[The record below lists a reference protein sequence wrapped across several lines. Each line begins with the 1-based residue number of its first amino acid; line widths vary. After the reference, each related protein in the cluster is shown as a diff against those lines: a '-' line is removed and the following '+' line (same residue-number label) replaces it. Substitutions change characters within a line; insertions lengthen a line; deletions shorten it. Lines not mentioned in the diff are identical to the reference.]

1 MAESSLTFPD
11 IEQLRAFIDYA
22 ETPALLMLV
31 GHLTDD
37 VAVLRDEWRPDPDLL
52 PQGNL
57 DRETEAEVR
66 RYCLARL
73 EAFADSGA
81 PLPSRPSASM
91 LQAIGD
97 WGLGGLGDEVT
108 ALLDQALVPDLEDRR
123 APDWTAESLDPD
135 REFRVAIIGAGI
147 SGLLAGLRMKQANV
161 PSSSSRR
168 ATKSAEPG
176 TRTRIPT
183 AGRTCTV
190 TSTHTLSS
198 LTIGRRTSA
207 GRG

>member
-97 WGLGGLGDEVT
+97 WGLGGLGDESPHCST
-108 ALLDQALVPDLEDRR
+108 KPSSPISRTGAPPTGPLNLLIP
-123 APDWTAESLDPD
+123 T
-135 REFRVAIIGAGI
+135 GN
-147 SGLLAGLRMKQANV
+147 SGLR
-161 PSSSSRR
+161 SSAR
-168 ATKSAEPG
+168 ASPACSPAYG
-176 TRTRIPT
+176 
-183 AGRTCTV
+183 
-190 TSTHTLSS
+190 
-198 LTIGRRTSA
+198 
-207 GRG
+207 